1 MDSSCLHLTDH
12 QQTFLIFCV
21 PASELGPRDVGQTA
35 PFLSPRLKGYDFTPS
50 VGGSVWR
57 SGGRLPGG
65 KGVPSSQLKKHRQG
79 FSRWNSYAG
88 DFRWGNNVQK
98 KSRQGPFSFLLCL
111 GRKVSFTCVFH
122 LSAEVA
128 SLLQGSRSHFQS
140 KKETAI
146 SIVTGCERATS
157 AASPTCL
164 PGVLTCW
171 ACYSQS
177 SFPFLP
183 GV

>member
-1 MDSSCLHLTDH
+1 MTSPLVWVAQSGEVVAGCLGGRG
-12 QQTFLIFCV
+12 FP
-21 PASELGPRDVGQTA
+21 PASLKSTDRDFPDGIAKRGILGG
-35 PFLSPRLKGYDFTPS
+35 
-50 VGGSVWR
+50 
-57 SGGRLPGG
+57 
-65 KGVPSSQLKKHRQG
+65 
-79 FSRWNSYAG
+79 
-88 DFRWGNNVQK
+88 GNNVQK

-128 SLLQGSRSHFQS
+128 SLLQGSRSHFQY